1 MERAEREAMDSAGVD
16 NPSPAID
23 WCALL
28 ERQRARWLALLRSRL
43 RDGQAA
49 EDVFQNVALAVAG
62 SNRRPEREA
71 DAAPW
76 FYRIAVRQCLMFR
89 RSAGRRA
96 RLANNYAE
104 KRAPKEAASRGDPLR
119 WLMAEE
125 RRRAFDAALALL
137 PELDRQILVL
147 RTLENW
153 SYRQL
158 AEAHGVSE
166 RTIEHRLFKA
176 RRRLRDLIDRAGW
189 AEGLP

>member
-1 MERAEREAMDSAGVD
+1 MEHAEGEAMGSTGGETE
-16 NPSPAID
+16 SPAID

-28 ERQRARWLALLRSRL
+28 ERQRGRLLALLRSRL

-62 SNRRPEREA
+62 AGCRPEREA

-104 KRAPKEAASRGDPLR
+104 QWAPKETARGGDPLR

-125 RRRAFDAALALL
+125 RRQAFDAALARL

-166 RTIEHRLFKA
+166 RTIEHRLWKA
-176 RRRLRDLIDRAGW
+176 RRRLRDLIDRGGW
-189 AEGLP
+189 AEDLP